1 MFDFLDLPSTT
12 VVYEAANILAAL
24 TNNSVVLKGYLLTF
38 FKKLMIA
45 AASKFIELAIKESDN
60 NIKLIVLDKM
70 DKLHAENEGI
80 LEDLVMEVL
89 VVLSR

>member
-1 MFDFLDLPSTT
+1 MKLL
-12 VVYEAANILAAL
+12 I
-24 TNNSVVLKGYLLTF
+24 YLLLLLIILWSS
-38 FKKLMIA
+38 KVISLSCLKMLIVA

-60 NIKLIVLDKM
+60 NIKLIVLDKL